1 MTLRDGETYLILA
14 PNHLEAGCGWARAD
28 IEFDIGRDEPR
39 RWAERLADLAEE
51 GAGAATVRSYSG
63 QFQATF
69 AMAKKDEL
77 HVSIILQD
85 APDYLN
91 EFRLFL
97 NLPQSS
103 LLAIIDA
110 LRVIFST

>member
-1 MTLRDGETYLILA
+1 MTLRDGETYLRLA
-14 PNHLEAGCGWARAD
+14 PKLLEAGCGWARAE
-28 IEFDIGRDEPR
+28 IELDLGRDEPL
-39 RWAERLADLAEE
+39 RWAERLADLSEE
-51 GAGAATVRSYSG
+51 GAGAATIRSYSG

-77 HVSIILQD
+77 HVSVILQD

-110 LRVIFST
+110 LPSIFST